1 MKLIINANS
10 IYDRSIRIGYE
21 GENIVT
27 AVTFNL
33 QMWIEEFGTG
43 AAVLLVQRNGDR
55 NAYPVP
61 LTIEDGTATWTITST
76 DCAKRGRGAIQIVY
90 TAGEQVKKSPMFTI
104 ICSASLEGSDTAP
117 DPYES
122 WLTTLTELTAQT
134 ETNAQAAQEAAEKA
148 QIASETT
155 PTVTVE
161 QMPTGAKITI
171 TDSAGTVTTATL
183 ANGQNG
189 TDGKDGKDGKDGAD
203 GKDGSPGA
211 QGPKGDKGDTG
222 LTGPQGPKGDTGEQ
236 GPKGDKGDTGADG
249 PQGLKGDTGPQGPK
263 GDKGDTGAT
272 GPKGDKGDTGP
283 QGPKGDTGADG
294 KDGQNG
300 QDGKKGETGDTGQ
313 RGTGILKTTT
323 VPTSYTTKVGD
334 FSPKYR
340 IALATVI
347 SQAHVDEVLVG
358 DTIECGYYHYGIGYV
373 DETYAYTVA
382 RTSIRGATGA
392 KGETGPAGS
401 DASVTTENIT
411 AALGYTPIDE
421 NFAHTI
427 AFDVFGDEIAK
438 PTFIATDSMSKSVI
452 QNAFRIDAP
461 IIVPSNVTDISSLVY
476 LLNPRT
482 WFVWLN
488 GTEIEFARL
497 GVSLNGANNAV
508 TMYLRGRTSTAT
520 GIMGVNTAWTVAPN

>member
-1 MKLIINANS
+1 M
-10 IYDRSIRIGYE
+10 
-21 GENIVT
+21 
-27 AVTFNL
+27 
-33 QMWIEEFGTG
+33 
-43 AAVLLVQRNGDR
+43 
-55 NAYPVP
+55 
-61 LTIEDGTATWTITST
+61 
-76 DCAKRGRGAIQIVY
+76 
-90 TAGEQVKKSPMFTI
+90 
-104 ICSASLEGSDTAP
+104 
-117 DPYES
+117 
-122 WLTTLTELTAQT
+122 
-134 ETNAQAAQEAAEKA
+134 
-148 QIASETT
+148 
-155 PTVTVE
+155 
-161 QMPTGAKITI
+161 
-171 TDSAGTVTTATL
+171 
-183 ANGQNG
+183 NGQDGKDGKDG
-189 TDGKDGKDGKDGAD
+189 TDGKDGKDCADGAQGPAGPKGD
-203 GKDGSPGA
+203 TGQQGPQGERGEQGPKGDTGA
-211 QGPKGDKGDTG
+211 TGPKGDKGDTG
-222 LTGPQGPKGDTGEQ
+222 LTGPQGPKGDAGPKGDTGAQ
-236 GPKGDKGDTGADG
+236 GPKGDN
-249 PQGLKGDTGPQGPK
+249 
-263 GDKGDTGAT
+263 
-272 GPKGDKGDTGP
+272 
-283 QGPKGDTGADG
+283 GADG

-427 AFDVFGDEIAK
+427 ASDIFGDEIAK

-452 QNAFRIDAP
+452 QNAFGIDAP

-508 TMYLRGRTSTAT
+508 TMYLRGRTSTAS
-520 GIMGVNTAWTVAPN
+520 GIMGVDSAWTVTPISDFTDAYKNKVDALWSDYQSAMTAMGL

>member
-1 MKLIINANS
+1 MAIDLTVNEHSS
-10 IYDRSIRIGYE
+10 IPLNVESGNGTDFQHSEEYILAVSP
-21 GENIVT
+21 T
-27 AVTFNL
+27 AKV
-33 QMWIEEFGTG
+33 E
-43 AAVLLVQRNGDR
+43 
-55 NAYPVP
+55 
-61 LTIEDGTATWTITST
+61 
-76 DCAKRGRGAIQIVY
+76 
-90 TAGEQVKKSPMFTI
+90 
-104 ICSASLEGSDTAP
+104 
-117 DPYES
+117 
-122 WLTTLTELTAQT
+122 QT
-134 ETNAQAAQEAAEKA
+134 ETGAV
-148 QIASETT
+148 I
-155 PTVTVE
+155 TVTDKFG
-161 QMPTGAKITI
+161 TT
-171 TDSAGTVTTATL
+171 SAVL
-183 ANGQNG
+183 MNGQ
-189 TDGKDGKDGKDGAD
+189 DGKDGKDGTDGKDGKDGAD
-203 GKDGSPGA
+203 GA
-211 QGPKGDKGDTG
+211 QGPA
-222 LTGPQGPKGDTGEQ
+222 GPKGDTGQQGPQGERGEQ
-236 GPKGDKGDTGADG
+236 GPKGDTGADG

-272 GPKGDKGDTGP
+272 GPKGDKGDTGLTGP
-283 QGPKGDTGADG
+283 QGPKGDAGPKGDTGPQGPKGDNGADG
-294 KDGQNG
+294 KNGQNG
-300 QDGKKGETGDTGQ
+300 EKGDTGQ

-323 VPTSYTTKVGD
+323 VPTSYTTKVGN

-340 IALATVI
+340 IALSTVI

-438 PTFIATDSMSKSVI
+438 PTFIATDGMSKSVI
-452 QNAFRIDAP
+452 QNAFGIDAP

-508 TMYLRGRTSTAT
+508 TMYLRGRTSIAT
-520 GIMGVNTAWTVAPN
+520 GIMGADSAWTVTAT